1 MTDFTYLP
9 ILLNSSVV
17 LLINIYIYIQ
27 IQKKSKFNPKGDA
40 AIEIQIEEIQ
50 IQPQR
55 GCCHRNVPEP
65 FGRRNFVLIWE
76 NILF

>member
-17 LLINIYIYIQ
+17 LLINIYIYPNSEEIQ
-27 IQKKSKFNPKGDA
+27 IQ
-40 AIEIQIEEIQ
+40 EIQ

-55 GCCHRNVPEP
+55 GRCHRNP
-65 FGRRNFVLIWE
+65 N
-76 NILF
+76 